1 MGGRCPKCIRN
12 WFHMNMLEVGVVSE
26 SGDSHQVLLVS
37 LHVCM
42 HMSVVVAI
50 ELYSVAIELYSVA
63 IELYSVAIELYSV
76 AFICNH
82 VKKTSNSP

>member
-1 MGGRCPKCIRN
+1 MNYAWAGDVLSAIRN

-63 IELYSVAIELYSV
+63 
-76 AFICNH
+76 FICNH